1 MDARA
6 DLLALKKRLEQHD
19 LGERIVRQEK
29 ALASHV
35 TDGGPEPLWHRMR
48 RLFGKFGPFG
58 RRPSRIDTLEN
69 QLGNLRKAVIDVV
82 ETEYVSLSH
91 AVKNSQAT
99 AAAALEQ
106 VSNEFERVSV
116 DIADHYETWTA
127 NYARNV
133 EREQSALRARI
144 DELESQLRFERL
156 KTLRAIG
163 DLDKHLKAPGSG
175 APACPDDH
183 PPARAGENALLER
196 FAILYGERLRRNRDE
211 AAHLRETY
219 LNDFKAARR
228 RTGRDGPIIDVA
240 CGTGELVEV
249 LRTGGFQAMGIDPSE
264 ARLDEARRRGLPV
277 VQASAVAHLRTLE
290 AGSVVAV
297 AGIGVVER
305 LPFVDLVDLVHE
317 ASRVLM
323 PGGLVLFEMLN
334 SANPVVVATSYY
346 ADPQV
351 RLVPVEVLHTLLD
364 AAGFEE
370 VVRRALMES
379 DQGRRVAALPDGP
392 RDYAILGVKG

>member
-35 TDGGPEPLWHRMR
+35 TSDGPKPLWPRMR
-48 RLFGKFGPFG
+48 RLFSKLGPFG
-58 RRPSRIDTLEN
+58 RRTSRIDTLEH

-99 AAAALEQ
+99 AAVALEQ
-106 VSNEFERVSV
+106 ISNEFERMSV
-116 DIADHYETWTA
+116 DIAGHYETWTA
-127 NYARNV
+127 DYARSI

-144 DELESQLRFERL
+144 DELESQVRSERL

-163 DLDKHLKAPGSG
+163 DLDKHLKTSMSTPPVRA
-175 APACPDDH
+175 DD
-183 PPARAGENALLER
+183 PPARAGDNALLER
-196 FAILYGERLRRNRDE
+196 FAVLYGERLRRNRDE
-211 AAHLRETY
+211 VTQLRENY
-219 LNDFKAARR
+219 LNDFIAARQ
-228 RTGRDGPIIDVA
+228 RTGRDGPIIDVG

-249 LRTGGFQAMGIDPSE
+249 LRVEGFQAMGVDSSE

-305 LPFVDLVDLVHE
+305 LPFVGLVDLVHE

-323 PGGLVLFEMLN
+323 SGGLVLFETLN
-334 SANPVVVATSYY
+334 PANPVVGATASYV
-346 ADPQV
+346 DPHV
-351 RLVPVEVLHTLLD
+351 RLVPAEVLLTLLD

-370 VVRRALMES
+370 VVQRPILES
-379 DQGRRVAALPDGP
+379 DQGRRVAALLDP